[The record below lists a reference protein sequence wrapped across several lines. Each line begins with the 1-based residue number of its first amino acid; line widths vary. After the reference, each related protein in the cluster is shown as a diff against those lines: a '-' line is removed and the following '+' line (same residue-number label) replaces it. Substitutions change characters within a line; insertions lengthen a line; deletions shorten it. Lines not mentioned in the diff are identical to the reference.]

1 LFNKNLFIIEKSRIS
16 DSCTTFCG
24 FMDKRQSV
32 IESIQKLLALNVS
45 DNEIADNL
53 FDVGISKE
61 EANGLIIE
69 AKGIKQN
76 ISANPNPPLSVSP
89 SSPQPQL
96 GSKIQIGGAKSQKN
110 VFDDTATKLSMNDQ
124 VISQIPFVKQA
135 PEKNI
140 SKMDVSKED
149 VENNIIGD
157 VAKQSNPSEVG
168 EELKEEMGD
177 ELGESVND
185 AQQEESDSKKLS
197 PAASIND
204 EENEDEFEDRVK
216 KVLDSAKKNPSV
228 SQPVQSVSP
237 QVSKV
242 QPVLSNDFSSPKSP
256 VPNYQPSSSQKI
268 SPQMSF
274 DSSVDFEE
282 LWKKGIVVAVNAKLA
297 EMKQLKEDVES
308 QVSQKVDE
316 AVRKEMYQSKVLLDS
331 QKELLISSN
340 KEALDAK
347 QKEITFIIDSKIAE
361 LKQYNRQISDNLKA
375 MEEIKKQQEASIAQI
390 KTVLE
395 DAKKTKSQL
404 LIEVNSEMIKTKSQ
418 AQAFLDSSAAQ
429 LNQMDERVNK
439 TLELEKNIAEGML
452 TQAEQKIEQ
461 LAIKRADDLIDKME
475 VELNKLEATN
485 KKISP
490 EILDDK
496 IKTIEKFRTEF
507 ISNMQISLG
516 QINAAI
522 EELNK
527 KNELAQ
533 STLEE
538 KTLAIDAKMEELTKF
553 EKQFTQMMDH
563 ILGRT

>member
-1 LFNKNLFIIEKSRIS
+1 
-16 DSCTTFCG
+16 
-24 FMDKRQSV
+24 MDKRQSV

-76 ISANPNPPLSVSP
+76 ISANSNPPLSVSP